1 MKILMVL
8 TSHDTLGD
16 TGRKTGFWLE
26 EFAAPYYVF
35 RDADA
40 KVTIASPLGGQPPI
54 DPRSDTPEGQT
65 DATLRFKR
73 DKAAQV
79 ALAHSIRLSSAL
91 PGDYDAVFYSG
102 GHGPMW
108 DLADNATSDALI
120 EAFWNQ
126 GKPVAAV
133 CHGPI
138 ALRHAIVDGRPLVE
152 GRRVTGFTN
161 SEEAAVQLTDVVPVL
176 VEDEL
181 RRLGGRFEE
190 VDDWQSLVVVDGRLI
205 TGQNPASST
214 AAAEALVKLLIA
226 ARGPRPVTY
235 HRMATVEGVDI
246 FYREAGAVD
255 SPTVVL
261 LHGFPTSS
269 NMFRD
274 LIPALADRYR
284 VIAPDYPGFGFSEM
298 PAREEFEYS
307 FAHYTAL
314 VDGLLTQLGARAY
327 ALYVMDYGAP
337 VGFRLA
343 LAHPHRV
350 TALIVQNG
358 NAYEEGLSPFWDPIK
373 AYWAGGAAEQRDA
386 LRPLMTL
393 EATRSQYLDGVKDVA
408 HIDPSAWMLDQAL
421 LERPGNIDIQL
432 DLFHDYRNNVTLYPQ
447 FQAFF
452 RDRQVPTLI
461 VWGANDSIF
470 PAEGARAFLRDLPD
484 AELHLLDSGHFVLED
499 KADEVIPLMRDF
511 LGRTLVLGG

>member
-8 TSHDTLGD
+8 TSHDRLGD
-16 TGRKTGFWLE
+16 TGLKTGFWLE

-35 RDADA
+35 RDAGA
-40 KVTIASPLGGQPPI
+40 EVCIASPRGGQPPI
-54 DPRSDTPEGQT
+54 DPKSDTPAGET
-65 DATLRFKR
+65 EATRRFKQ
-73 DKAAQV
+73 DGAAQV
-79 ALAHSIRLSSAL
+79 ALAHTITLDSVQA
-91 PGDYDAVFYSG
+91 GDYDAIFYSG

-108 DLADNATSDALI
+108 DLIDDPRSNALI

-133 CHGPI
+133 CHAP
-138 ALRHAIVDGRPLVE
+138 AVLRHAVVDGRPLVE
-152 GRRVTGFTN
+152 GRRVSGFTN
-161 SEEAAVQLTDVVPVL
+161 TEEAAVHLTNVVPVL

-181 RRLGGRFEE
+181 RRLGGHYEK
-190 VDDWQSLVVVDGRLI
+190 VDDWQSLAITDGRLI

-214 AAAEALVKLLIA
+214 AAAQALLRLLLA
-226 ARGPRPVTY
+226 ARGPHPVTH
-235 HRMATVEGVDI
+235 HRSATIDGVDI

-255 SPTVVL
+255 APTVVL

-269 NMFRD
+269 NMFRA

-284 VIAPDYPGFGFSEM
+284 VIAPDYPGFGFSAM
-298 PAREEFEYS
+298 PDRERFDYT
-307 FAHYTAL
+307 FAHYAAL
-314 VDGLLTQLGARAY
+314 VDGLLTRLGASSY

-343 LAHPHRV
+343 LMHPERV
-350 TALIVQNG
+350 TALVVQNG

-373 AYWAGGAAEQRDA
+373 AYWASGAAEQREA

-393 EATRSQYLDGVKDVA
+393 ETTQSQYLGGVHDVS
-408 HIDPSAWMLDQAL
+408 HIDPSSWLLDQAL
-421 LERPGNIDIQL
+421 LDRPGNVDIQL
-432 DLFHDYRNNVTLYPQ
+432 DLFHDYRNNVALYPQ

-470 PAEGARAFLRDLPD
+470 PAAGAWAFLRDLPD
-484 AELHLLDSGHFVLED
+484 AELHLLGSGHFVLED
-499 KADEVIPLMRDF
+499 RADEVIPLMRDF
-511 LGRTLVLGG
+511 LRRKLVVPG